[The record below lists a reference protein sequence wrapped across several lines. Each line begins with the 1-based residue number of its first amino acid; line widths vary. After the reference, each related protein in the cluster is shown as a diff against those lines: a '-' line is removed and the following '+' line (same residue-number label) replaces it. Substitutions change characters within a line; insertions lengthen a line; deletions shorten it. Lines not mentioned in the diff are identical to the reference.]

1 MYLCWLTNPK
11 NKMKKYVLFPVIMFF
26 LLTIIFFESCKK
38 DSDPIDVDDP
48 NVSGVM
54 MTLSAISYVAD
65 SSTYIKPVKD
75 SILHFLAVESLATG
89 GAWQLAWGPGI
100 STGNENLVFV
110 AINTTG
116 DNPEYAIAIRG
127 TNVHSISNILHDLDV
142 FVMVE
147 FPYGMAG
154 DSVARGPM
162 HDFNSLLETKDS
174 VSQTT
179 LEQFLE
185 SISSSTKI
193 PLYVTGHSLGGGLAP
208 MMTYWLVTHDQFNE
222 KFIYSTHAFAGP
234 GWFNKS
240 FRDNFLN
247 NLPEDASFQMQ
258 VNSLDMIPYGYSN
271 LAGILVRNVPVQV
284 PIPYRFAITL
294 ADGLITAGGLVYYNI
309 AIADSIGSIPI
320 TSTSPILDSLEWYN
334 HWLMVEHNHNNY
346 LRLLGVKPLD

>member
-1 MYLCWLTNPK
+1 
-11 NKMKKYVLFPVIMFF
+11 MKKYILYLGIAFILLSILVL
-26 LLTIIFFESCKK
+26 ESCKK
-38 DSDPIDVDDP
+38 DSDPIDLDDP

-54 MTLSAISYVAD
+54 MTLSAISYAYD
-65 SSTYIKPVKD
+65 ESIYIKPIKD
-75 SILHFLAVESLATG
+75 SILYYLNVETLATG
-89 GAWQLAWGPGI
+89 GDWQLAWGPGV

-110 AINTTG
+110 AKNTTG

-142 FVMVE
+142 LVMVE

-154 DSVARGPM
+154 DSVAEGPM
-162 HDFNSLLETKDS
+162 HDFNSLLDAKDS

-179 LEQFLE
+179 LESFLE
-185 SISSSTKI
+185 SISTPTKTR
-193 PLYVTGHSLGGGLAP
+193 LFVTGHSLGGGLAP
-208 MMTYWLVTHDQFNE
+208 MMTYWLITHDQFNE
-222 KFIYSTHAFAGP
+222 KFSYSTHAFAGP

-271 LAGILVRNVPVQV
+271 LQGILTRNVPVQV
-284 PIPYRFAITL
+284 PIPYRIGVTL

-309 AIADSIGSIPI
+309 AVADSIGSIPI
-320 TSTSPILDSLEWYN
+320 TSTSPIVDSLKWYD
-334 HWLMVEHNHNNY
+334 HWLLVEHNHNNY